1 MKKGDLVK
9 VRRPVLAGTGI
20 IQAVYTR
27 REVCGPDGDFF
38 TERYYSVLI
47 NGNTMRFHER
57 TLTLISSRDIS

>member
-9 VRRPVLAGTGI
+9 VRRPVLAAVGI
-20 IQAVYTR
+20 IQGVYPR

>member
-9 VRRPVLAGTGI
+9 VRPPVLGATGI

-27 REVCGPDGDFF
+27 REICGPNGDFF
-38 TERYYSVLI
+38 TERYYNVLI

>member
-9 VRRPVLAGTGI
+9 VRRPVLAGVGI
-20 IQAVYTR
+20 IQGVYTR
-27 REVCGPDGDFF
+27 REICGPNGDFF

>member
-9 VRRPVLAGTGI
+9 VRPPVLGGVGI
-20 IQAVYTR
+20 VQGVYTR
-27 REVCGPDGDFF
+27 AEVCGPNGDFF

>member
-9 VRRPVLAGTGI
+9 VRRPTIGAVGI

-27 REVCGPDGDFF
+27 GEVCGPDGDFF